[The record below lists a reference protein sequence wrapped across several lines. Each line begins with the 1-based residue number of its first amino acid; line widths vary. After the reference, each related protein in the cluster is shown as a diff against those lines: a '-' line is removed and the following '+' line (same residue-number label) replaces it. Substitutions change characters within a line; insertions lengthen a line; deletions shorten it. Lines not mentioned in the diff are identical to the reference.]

1 MASNTV
7 TQTNILGYA
16 TPQIQRAAEST
27 IGRAEELVGRNYK
40 SYADWA
46 KERGLSGDQVAAFDK
61 LQKDAFAGAEGL
73 GQDPYSTAS
82 AQGIQALAQRA
93 GDLNYAGTQF
103 GNQFQAPG
111 AYKESQVGNQF
122 QAPQNLGYTAQDAR
136 NTFLGA
142 APTVERQTTYGAP
155 GMNAATTAYDPRL
168 QNYQMGPARDVT
180 SSNYITP
187 EMRAAQSEYN
197 PQLQTFQMGPAERV
211 NAQGVNVEDINAAQM
226 GPAERISTQSF
237 AQPGS
242 ADAYMNPYMQNVVD
256 IQKREA
262 TRQSGIQG
270 TQQQA
275 QAAQAGAFGGGRDAI
290 MRAERERNLGQQLGD
305 IQATGSNA
313 AFQNA
318 QQQFNT
324 EQQARLQAQQANQQ
338 AGLTTGIQNL
348 NADQQSRV
356 QNAANRLQAGGM
368 NAQQAMQAALA
379 NQQAGLSVGQQN
391 LASQIGTQQLGAG
404 QIGLQTSLANLSNA
418 QQQQVQNQAAQL
430 QNQGMS
436 AQQAMQA
443 ALANQQKDL
452 SMGQQNLAAN
462 LGVQQLGTQTGT
474 QVALAN
480 LSNQQQQQVQ
490 NQAAQLQT
498 QGMNAQQALQIALA
512 NQSTQSQYGLTQG
525 QLSQQTNLAN
535 QNAQNQALQFGA
547 GQGLQAAGMGAQYGL
562 AGQQLNEQSRQFGA
576 GQGMQAAGMGAQYG
590 LAAQQE
596 AERSKQFGANLGLE
610 GLKSGMQGYGA
621 LGSQGQNLYG
631 QTTGNLQLQNALGTQ
646 KQQQTQNMLDASQ
659 RNYAD
664 EQNYP
669 YKQVGFMS
677 DVVNRQPIG
686 NLGSTMTQPA
696 PSLVSQVAGLG
707 GAAVTGA
714 KLFGKAKGGQIK
726 QRGAGLADL
735 AMYQMSR
742 G

>member
-1 MASNTV
+1 MADNTV
-7 TQTNILGYA
+7 TQTNIQGFAPVVAPY
-16 TPQIQRAAEST
+16 AESVL
-27 IGRAEELVGRNYK
+27 GRAGDLMKRNYK

-46 KERGLSGDQVAAFDK
+46 KERGLSGDQVAAFTD
-61 LQKDAFAGAEGL
+61 LQKQAFTGAEGL
-73 GQDPYSTAS
+73 GQDPYSKAS
-82 AQGIQALAQRA
+82 AQGIEALAQKA
-93 GDLNYAGTQF
+93 GAYNYNPTQF
-103 GNQFQAPG
+103 GNQFQAPD
-111 AYKESQVGNQF
+111 AYKPGSFDYQRV
-122 QAPQNLGYTAQDAR
+122 AADAQS
-136 NTFLGA
+136 
-142 APTVERQTTYGAP
+142 APT
-155 GMNAATTAYDPRL
+155 MD
-168 QNYQMGPARDVT
+168 
-180 SSNYITP
+180 
-187 EMRAAQSEYN
+187 AAQTGYN
-197 PQLQTFQMGPAERV
+197 PQLQNYQMGPAERV
-211 NAQGVNVEDINAAQM
+211 NAQGVDVRDISAAQM
-226 GPAERISTQSF
+226 GPAERVDTQSF

-242 ADAYMNPYMQNVVD
+242 ADAYMSPYMQNVVEM
-256 IQKREA
+256 QKREA
-262 TRQSGIQG
+262 QRQSGIQG

-290 MRAERERNLGQQLGD
+290 MRAERERNLAQQMGD
-305 IQATGSNA
+305 IQATGSQA

-324 EQQARLQAQQANQQ
+324 EQQARLAAQQSNQQ

-348 NADQQSRV
+348 NAQQQTNV
-356 QNAANRLQAGGM
+356 QNEANRLQASGM

-379 NQQAGLSVGQQN
+379 NQQAGLTTGS
-391 LASQIGTQQLGAG
+391 
-404 QIGLQTSLANLSNA
+404 
-418 QQQQVQNQAAQL
+418 
-430 QNQGMS
+430 
-436 AQQAMQA
+436 
-443 ALANQQKDL
+443 
-452 SMGQQNLAAN
+452 QNLAAN

-474 QVALAN
+474 QTSLAN
-480 LSNQQQQQVQ
+480 LSNQQQAAVQ
-490 NQAAQLQT
+490 NQAAKLQM
-498 QGMNAQQALQIALA
+498 QGMSAQQALQAALA
-512 NQSTQSQYGLTQG
+512 NQQ
-525 QLSQQTNLAN
+525 
-535 QNAQNQALQFGA
+535 
-547 GQGLQAAGMGAQYGL
+547 AGMTT
-562 AGQQLNEQSRQFGA
+562 QQQQEQSRQFGA
-576 GQGMQAAGMGAQYG
+576 GQGMQAAGLSAQYG

-631 QTTGNLQLQNALGTQ
+631 QTTGNLQLQNAFGTQ
-646 KQQQTQNMLDASQ
+646 QQQQGQNMIDVNQ
-659 RNYAD
+659 RNYAE

-677 DVVNRQPIG
+677 DVVRGAPVG

>member
-82 AQGIQALAQRA
+82 AQGIQALAQKA
-93 GDLNYAGTQF
+93 GAYNYNPTQFANQFSAPDAYKPGEFNYQEVKGQTQNAPTMDAARTNYAPELETF
-103 GNQFQAPG
+103 KMSAP
-111 AYKESQVGNQF
+111 K
-122 QAPQNLGYTAQDAR
+122 
-136 NTFLGA
+136 
-142 APTVERQTTYGAP
+142 
-155 GMNAATTAYDPRL
+155 
-168 QNYQMGPARDVT
+168 DVT
-180 SSNYITP
+180 SNAVQ
-187 EMRAAQSEYN
+187 MR
-197 PQLQTFQMGPAERV
+197 
-211 NAQGVNVEDINAAQM
+211 DINAAQM
-226 GPAERISTQSF
+226 GPAERVKAEGVNVRDINAAQMGPAERVDTQSF
-237 AQPGS
+237 NQPGS
-242 ADAYMNPYMQNVVD
+242 ADAYMSPYMQNVVEM
-256 IQKREA
+256 QKREA
-262 TRQSGIQG
+262 QRQSGIQG

-290 MRAERERNLGQQLGD
+290 MRAERERNLAQQMGD
-305 IQATGSNA
+305 IQATGSQA

-324 EQQARLQAQQANQQ
+324 EQQARLQAQQSNQQAGLTTGIQNLNAQQQTNVQNEANRLQASGMNAQQAMQAALANQQ
-338 AGLTTGIQNL
+338 ASLTTGIQNL

-356 QNAANRLQAGGM
+356 QNEANRLQASGM
-368 NAQQAMQAALA
+368 TSQQALQAALA
-379 NQQAGLSVGQQN
+379 NQQTGLAVGQQN
-391 LASQIGTQQLGAG
+391 LASQIGTQQLGKG
-404 QIGLQTSLANLSNA
+404 QIGLQTSLANLSNE
-418 QQQQVQNQAAQL
+418 QQAAVQNQAAKL
-430 QNQGMS
+430 QTQGMD

-443 ALANQQKDL
+443 ALANQQA
-452 SMGQQNLAAN
+452 GI
-462 LGVQQLGTQTGT
+462 TT
-474 QVALAN
+474 
-480 LSNQQQQQVQ
+480 QQQQEQA
-490 NQAAQLQT
+490 NQYGYG
-498 QGMNAQQALQIALA
+498 QGMNA
-512 NQSTQSQYGLTQG
+512 
-525 QLSQQTNLAN
+525 
-535 QNAQNQALQFGA
+535 
-547 GQGLQAAGMGAQYGL
+547 AGMKAQYGL
-562 AGQQLNEQSRQFGA
+562 AG
-576 GQGMQAAGMGAQYG
+576 
-590 LAAQQE
+590 QQE

-631 QTTGNLQLQNALGTQ
+631 QTTGNLQLQNAFGTQ

-696 PSLVSQVAGLG
+696 PSLVSQIAGLG